1 MTNQVCPDVRYW
13 PLADMHEWPLRN
25 EARALVEPQFL
36 RQVYGRDGSG
46 DEYSC
51 FGPKADIPP
60 FTRSLHRRFAISAP

>member
-1 MTNQVCPDVRYW
+1 MGRSLRNTFVGQMTNQVCPDVRYW

-46 DEYSC
+46 DE
-51 FGPKADIPP
+51 
-60 FTRSLHRRFAISAP
+60 